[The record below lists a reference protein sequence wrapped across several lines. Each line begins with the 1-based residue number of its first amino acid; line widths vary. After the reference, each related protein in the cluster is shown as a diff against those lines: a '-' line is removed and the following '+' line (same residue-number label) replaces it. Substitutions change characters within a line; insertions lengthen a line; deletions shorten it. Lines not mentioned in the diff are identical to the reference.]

1 VRFVSWAVVGLAL
14 LAACTTGPQ
23 PASKAFIVTAPR
35 TPFFKY
41 GPAQQHGA
49 DFSILK
55 DTPVTL
61 VKRDFGYSEIKTMDG
76 QIGYVSTEDIAPA
89 PEADASSSTAG
100 SGSGGP
106 KAPRRSS
113 ARPEP
118 ESRPVF
124 TQPEEIPLPEK
135 TAEPTIEYRF

>member
-1 VRFVSWAVVGLAL
+1 VAGLAL

-23 PASKAFIVTAPR
+23 PVSKSFVVTAPR

-41 GPAQQHGA
+41 GPAQPHGA

-89 PEADASSSTAG
+89 SETGASSSPG
-100 SGSGGP
+100 ESGSAGRKP
-106 KAPRRSS
+106 PRRSS

-118 ESRPVF
+118 ESTPTF

-135 TAEPTIEYRF
+135 AAEPTIEYRY